1 MKKITL
7 NGKSLT
13 LKEVVAVAC
22 DHVPFSIAPE
32 AIERVERARAYIDE
46 QVLVG
51 DIVYGVTTGFG
62 PNADTPIPTADGIAL
77 QRNLLI
83 SHCTGMGAPLPHEV
97 VRAMMLIRLNT
108 LLAGHSGIQ
117 LATLRLLEAF
127 LALDICPYVPAQGS
141 VGASGDLAPLSHM
154 AVTLIGEG
162 KVHFDGAW
170 HTLPALYA
178 HPAIVA
184 YNAARKPQ
192 QAAIQ
197 AHTLLQKEALAL
209 INGTT
214 LMNALGALGVH
225 RAYRLIDAATR
236 SAAAFAE
243 SIGARRQAFDPG
255 VHAVRRHAQQQAINA
270 AMMQYTEG
278 STLMGIAPETLLA
291 ALPATLFEGVPC
303 GEWAHEVTAQLNAIG
318 ARGAAAYWQTEIAAL
333 QRITPQTPVADLLAG
348 DQLRALVRLMPVQL
362 RALLERSYQATERGW
377 QSWYRVMELAFKKV
391 TPQDSYSVRCTPQVL
406 GASLAAVDHVAA
418 LIEHELNAVVDN
430 PILLIE
436 GQTLPDGTI
445 VEESRIV
452 SGGNFHGQPIA
463 LSLDYLK
470 LAMAEVGNLLERQ
483 ICKLTDKAHNDGL
496 PAFLAEQA
504 GLHSGLMIF
513 QYTAASLVSE
523 NKVLVHPATA
533 DSVPTSANQED
544 HVSMGPIA
552 GRQALEIIGNVE
564 QILTL
569 HRLVTKQALQMRQK
583 QLGDKIA
590 LQLSANALQLI
601 ERLEALGISYWSE
614 DRMAQY
620 DIERAH
626 TLWG

>member
-13 LKEVVAVAC
+13 IRQVIAVAC
-22 DHVPFSIAPE
+22 DRAPFEIEATAIQHVQ
-32 AIERVERARAYIDE
+32 RARDFIDE

-62 PNADTPIPTADGIAL
+62 PNADTPIPTQDGIAL
-77 QRNLLI
+77 QRNLLL
-83 SHCTGMGAPLPHEV
+83 SHCTGMGAPLSRDI

-117 LATLRLLEAF
+117 VATLRLIEAF
-127 LALDICPYVPAQGS
+127 ITLDICPHVPAQGS
-141 VGASGDLAPLSHM
+141 VGASGDLAPLAHM

-162 KVHFDGAW
+162 KVHYDGAW
-170 HTLPALYA
+170 RSLPELYA
-178 HPAIVA
+178 HPEIVA
-184 YNAARKPQ
+184 YNAAIAPHQ
-192 QAAIQ
+192 SAI
-197 AHTLLQKEALAL
+197 APHTLLQKEALAL

-225 RAYRLIDAATR
+225 RAHRLLEAATS

-255 VHAVRRHAQQQAINA
+255 IHAVRRHAQQQAINA
-270 AMMQYTEG
+270 AMVRHTQG
-278 STLMGIAPETLLA
+278 STWMGIAPETLLQS
-291 ALPATLFEGVPC
+291 LPAHLFEGVPC
-303 GEWAHEVTAQLNAIG
+303 GEWAHQVSAQLAAIG
-318 ARGAAAYWQTEIAAL
+318 ARGATAHWQSEMAAL
-333 QRITPQTPVADLLAG
+333 QNITPVTPVTDLLDG
-348 DQLRALVRLMPVQL
+348 PKLRALVRLMPVQL
-362 RALLERSYQATERGW
+362 RTLLERSYQPAERGW
-377 QSWYRVMELAFKKV
+377 QSWYRILELAFKKV

-406 GASLAAVDHVAA
+406 GASLAAIEHVER
-418 LIEHELNAVVDN
+418 LIEGELNAVVDN
-430 PILLIE
+430 PILFLT
-436 GQTLPDGTI
+436 GQTLPDGSV

-463 LSLDYLK
+463 LALDYLK
-470 LAMAEVGNLLERQ
+470 LAIAEVGNLLERQ

-523 NKVLVHPATA
+523 NKVLVHPASA

-552 GRQALEIIGNVE
+552 GRQALEIMDNVE
-564 QILTL
+564 KIVTL
-569 HRLVTKQALQMRQK
+569 HRLVTKQALQMRMK
-583 QLGDKIA
+583 QLAGKVDVTW
-590 LQLSANALQLI
+590 SANALSMI
-601 ERLEALGISYWSE
+601 EELEALGIPYWVE

-626 TLWG
+626 ALWA